1 MRLDSRRAD
10 AGRCV
15 ILVVQVAT
23 TWAMTGIIWFVQLV
37 QYPSF
42 AQVDAASFRVF
53 HERHSASI
61 SVIVAPLMF
70 LEALS
75 AFAFLWAPLRVQNP
89 WEIWLGIALVA
100 VVWAS
105 TFLLQVPA
113 HSRLGIGFDE
123 ESWRMLVSSNWV
135 RTVAWSARAG
145 LVSYWLYQTLAVGTR
160 LGV

>member
-10 AGRCV
+10 PGRCV
-15 ILVVQVAT
+15 TLVIQVAC

-42 AQVDAASFRVF
+42 AQVDTASFGVF
-53 HERHSASI
+53 HKHHSAAI
-61 SVIVAPLMF
+61 SVIVAPLMI

-75 AFAFLWAPLRVQNP
+75 ALAFLWAPLRVQSS

-113 HSRLGIGFDE
+113 HGRLGMGFDE
-123 ESWRMLVSSNWV
+123 ASWRMLVNSNWV
-135 RTVAWSARAG
+135 RTFAWSARAG
-145 LVSYWLYQTLAVGTR
+145 LVTHWLYETLAVGER

>member
-1 MRLDSRRAD
+1 MWLEPGRTH
-10 AGRCV
+10 AGRRVTLV
-15 ILVVQVAT
+15 IQVAC

-42 AQVDAASFRVF
+42 AQVDVASFGVF
-53 HERHSASI
+53 HKHHSAAI
-61 SVIVAPLMF
+61 SVIVAPLMI

-75 AFAFLWAPLRVQNP
+75 AVAFLWAPLRVQSS

-105 TFLLQVPA
+105 TILIKITA
-113 HSRLGIGFDE
+113 HTPQGSGFDE
-123 ESWRMLVSSNWV
+123 ESGRKLVSSNWV
-135 RTVAWSARAG
+135 RTAAWSARAG
-145 LVSYWLYQTLAVGTR
+145 LVTYWLYQTLAVGTR

>member
-1 MRLDSRRAD
+1 MWLDFRRTD

-15 ILVVQVAT
+15 ILVVQVVT

-42 AQVDAASFRVF
+42 AQVDAASFPAF
-53 HERHSASI
+53 HEHHSAAI
-61 SVIVAPLMF
+61 SVIVAPLMI

-75 AFAFLWAPLRVQNP
+75 ALAFLWAPLRVQNS

-100 VVWAS
+100 IVWAS

-113 HSRLGIGFDE
+113 HRRLGIGFDE
-123 ESWRMLVSSNWV
+123 QSWRMLVSSNWV
-135 RTVAWSARAG
+135 RTFAWSARAG
-145 LVSYWLYQTLAVGTR
+145 LVTYWLHGTLTVGER

>member
-1 MRLDSRRAD
+1 MRLDSRRAY

-15 ILVVQVAT
+15 ILVVQAAT

-42 AQVDAASFRVF
+42 ARVDAASFRGF
-53 HERHSASI
+53 HEHHSGAI
-61 SVIVAPLMF
+61 SLIVAPLMI
-70 LEALS
+70 LEGLS
-75 AFAFLWAPLRVQNP
+75 AFAFVWAPLRVQNP

-100 VVWAS
+100 IVWAS

-113 HSRLGIGFDE
+113 HRRLGIGFDE
-123 ESWRMLVSSNWV
+123 QSWRMLVSSNWA
-135 RTVAWSARAG
+135 RTFAWSARAG
-145 LVSYWLYQTLAVGTR
+145 LVTYWLYGTLTVGER